1 VKRMTTLESVPGSI
15 AMSMDPVPV
24 TTIGAGKF
32 RVPQPGA
39 DVFRRDRLTALI
51 EQATERPVTVIT
63 APPGAGKT
71 IACAG
76 WAAARVRSRRIA
88 WLTLDEGDRDPG
100 RFWACMTAALAGASA
115 AVGTVTGTGP
125 GAGGAPLVPRGREAA
140 DDLPSDLVNAV
151 RKLSGSLVL
160 VIDDVHALAGSDVL
174 PGLALLIHQ
183 APATLRLILCGR
195 SVPGLHLAKMRLS
208 GALSEVRA
216 ADLAC
221 TAEEADAYFDHLGLA
236 AGPAERAELLWQ
248 TEGWMAGPRLAALVA
263 ARDGGL
269 TAGDLA
275 ADPIVAEYLRDEVL
289 DWQPPAVR
297 QFLRRTSIAERVTAG
312 FADQVTGEPGSAR
325 ILDTLLREN
334 YLVFR
339 DGPDGYRY
347 HPFLRRVLLG
357 ELRCELAAD
366 VPGLFSR
373 AARWYAAR
381 GDAVE
386 AVRCVAESGQ
396 WEAVGPLL
404 TEAGLAGALTERVAE
419 FETVIGR
426 LPARWR
432 ADPAV
437 AAALALARLYRGDPD
452 SAEAYLDLAA
462 APARDDT
469 AADRTVPG
477 TPAPDDTASGRTA
490 SGSTASGRTASGSTA
505 SGSTASGSTAS
516 GSTASGSTASGSTA
530 SGNTASGSTASGGD
544 DAGAADVPGRLVIEL
559 WLAIL
564 RLLRRPDAGSVAFC
578 LPLARRARASASR
591 PQEHQAA
598 GLLWLALGTVLLRRR
613 EFTAADDAL
622 TAAYHQLTAA
632 GTSSLATRAR
642 GWLAL
647 SAALS
652 GDLGHAAALSAE
664 LLDAGAPGPQMAAAT
679 GTPVAV
685 ASPAVAGAP
694 TGAADTAASGEPAPA
709 EEKAG
714 PVARCL
720 AMMAAAQVALDR
732 DDLIGAAKLLDE
744 AEQTL
749 AASLPGEPDLGVL
762 LATARARVAL
772 AEGDLER
779 ARDLLRPVRDK
790 YQTDGPALSAVDF
803 EVALRAGDLALAA
816 RALHPAGGA
825 AGPASRAGKAAES
838 VSRPDQA
845 ADRARLLLAEG
856 DPGDALRV
864 ALDAA
869 QEPVPARPQDQR
881 PANGPPARRPTRRD
895 RVTAL
900 LAGVVAARRSG
911 TDGEAAK
918 LLEEALALAE
928 PHDLYRP
935 FLDAGGAVHSAIAL
949 LVTPASPVAGFAA
962 RVHERFVCQPSSRA
976 AGGGPAEYEASA
988 LTASELAVLRL
999 LRSYMSNQ
1007 DIADTLFLSVN
1018 TVKTHLRSVYYKL
1031 GVSSRREAVERGVRL
1046 RIL

>member
-1 VKRMTTLESVPGSI
+1 VKRVTQLESVPGGI
-15 AMSMDPVPV
+15 AVSLDPAPV
-24 TTIGAGKF
+24 TAIGAGKF

-39 DVFRRDRLTALI
+39 EVFRRDRLTALI

-71 IACAG
+71 VACAG
-76 WAAARVRSRRIA
+76 WAAARTRSRRIA
-88 WLTLDEGDRDPG
+88 WLSLDEGDRDPG
-100 RFWACMTAALAGASA
+100 RFWACMTAALAAASA
-115 AVGTVTGTGP
+115 VTSAGP
-125 GAGGAPLVPRGREAA
+125 GLAGAGGTPLVPRGREPA
-140 DDLPSDLVNAV
+140 DDLPGDLVNAV

-160 VIDDVHALAGSDVL
+160 VIDDVHALADSDVL

-236 AGPAERAELLWQ
+236 AGPAERAELLRQ

-263 ARDGGL
+263 ARDGGVN
-269 TAGDLA
+269 AGALA

-289 DWQPPAVR
+289 DWQPPAIR

-312 FADQVTGEPGSAR
+312 FAAEVAGEPGSAR
-325 ILDTLLREN
+325 VLDTLHREN
-334 YLVFR
+334 TLVFR
-339 DGPDGYRY
+339 DGADGYRY
-347 HPFLRRVLLG
+347 HPFLRQVLLG

-373 AARWYAAR
+373 AARWYAAH
-381 GDAVE
+381 GDAVAALRCAVE
-386 AVRCVAESGQ
+386 AGQ
-396 WEAVGPLL
+396 WEAAGPLL
-404 TEAGLAGALTERVAE
+404 AEAGLAGALTERVAE

-426 LPARWR
+426 LPAPGR

-452 SAEAYLDLAA
+452 SAEAYLSLATGTGNGTG
-462 APARDDT
+462 D
-469 AADRTVPG
+469 ADAGPV
-477 TPAPDDTASGRTA
+477 S
-490 SGSTASGRTASGSTA
+490 
-505 SGSTASGSTAS
+505 
-516 GSTASGSTASGSTA
+516 
-530 SGNTASGSTASGGD
+530 D
-544 DAGAADVPGRLVIEL
+544 DAGRAPDRLVIEL
-559 WLAIL
+559 WLATL
-564 RLLRRPDAGSVAFC
+564 RLLRQPGADAVASC
-578 LPLARRARASASR
+578 LPLAERARASAGR

-598 GLLWLALGTVLLRRR
+598 GLLWLALGTVQLRRL
-613 EFTAADDAL
+613 EFTAATDAL

-632 GTSSLATRAR
+632 GVALLAARVR

-647 SAALS
+647 TAALG
-652 GDLGHAAALSAE
+652 GDLSTAAEQAAE
-664 LLDAGAPGPQMAAAT
+664 LLAEEPADAGPAADPAQPGQPASQAAGRPAEPAAT
-679 GTPVAV
+679 T
-685 ASPAVAGAP
+685 
-694 TGAADTAASGEPAPA
+694 TAA
-709 EEKAG
+709 
-714 PVARCL
+714 ARCL
-720 AMMAAAQVALDR
+720 ALMATAQVALDR
-732 DDLIGAAKLLDE
+732 DDLVGAAGLLDQ
-744 AEQTL
+744 AEP
-749 AASLPGEPDLGVL
+749 AVPPSLPGEPDLGVL
-762 LATARARVAL
+762 LAATRARVAL
-772 AEGDLER
+772 AEGDVKR
-779 ARDLLRPVRDK
+779 ARDLVRLVRGRHEA
-790 YQTDGPALSAVDF
+790 DGPVLSALDF
-803 EVALRAGDLALAA
+803 DVALRAGDLALAA
-816 RALHPAGGA
+816 RTLHPAGSTQPGT
-825 AGPASRAGKAAES
+825 
-838 VSRPDQA
+838 RPDQA
-845 ADRARLLLAEG
+845 AARARLLLAEG
-856 DPGDALRV
+856 DPATALGL
-864 ALDAA
+864 ALSAA
-869 QEPVPARPQDQR
+869 EEEARPS
-881 PANGPPARRPTRRD
+881 RRD

-900 LAGVVAARRSG
+900 LAGVIAARRSG
-911 TDGEAAK
+911 TDAEAAK

-949 LVTPASPVAGFAA
+949 LVAPASPVAGFAA
-962 RVHERFVCQPSSRA
+962 KVHERFVTQPSSRA
-976 AGGGPAEYEASA
+976 AGSGPAEHEASA